1 MFSDTWKLYE
11 LQIQGPQIILL
22 AHEHTP
28 LLHTIYGFLHTTM
41 AK

>member
-28 LLHTIYGFLHTTM
+28 LLHTIYGCLHTKM